1 MQDARFGGGY
11 TDFKHLAELTAE
23 QVYAGMATGTLDV
36 TLQANQAEKHFEQL
50 DAYLEPQPLLEGR
63 RSYES

>member
-1 MQDARFGGGY
+1 MLISGAY
-11 TDFKHLAELTAE
+11 TDFAHLAELTPE
-23 QVYAGMATGTLDV
+23 QVYESMAAGTLDV

-50 DAYLEPQPLLEGR
+50 DAYLTPEPLLEGR

>member
-1 MQDARFGGGY
+1 MQDAHFHGQY
-11 TDFKHLAELTAE
+11 TDFAHLNEVTPE
-23 QVYAGMATGTLDV
+23 QVFESMTTNSLDV

-50 DAYLEPQPLLEGR
+50 DAYLSPAPLVEGR

>member
-1 MQDARFGGGY
+1 M
-11 TDFKHLAELTAE
+11 AELTPE
-23 QVYAGMATGTLDV
+23 QVYESMASGTLDV

-50 DAYLEPQPLLEGR
+50 DAYLAPEPLLEGR